1 MKSSLTAHLQS
12 ATGALRRGRRV
23 TFLLFEVCL
32 HSPAMTKMRA
42 LLLIVASWLLLT
54 APMRAALAEGPF
66 DGLWR
71 VRIMTQAGPCPG
83 FRYPV
88 QITDGRLL
96 SAEQSGN
103 SGTLITGSVDSHGQ
117 VRANVRRGVDRGE
130 GQGQLSGNAGSGTW
144 NSETRGC
151 TGKWTAIRNQNSE

>member
-1 MKSSLTAHLQS
+1 MARL
-12 ATGALRRGRRV
+12 GPPLRRISHPALPKKSASVLTRV
-23 TFLLFEVCL
+23 TFLLFDGF
-32 HSPAMTKMRA
+32 AKMRA
-42 LLLIVASWLLLT
+42 LLYIVASWLLLT
-54 APMRAALAEGPF
+54 APLRAALAEGPF

-71 VRIMTQAGPCPG
+71 VRIMTEAGPCPG

-96 SAEQSGN
+96 SAEHSGD
-103 SGTLITGSVDSHGQ
+103 SGTLITGSVDPRGQ

-130 GQGQLSGNAGSGTW
+130 GRGQLSGNAGSGTW

-151 TGKWTAIRNQNSE
+151 TGTWTAIRSQN